1 MATKILQGKLKKGDN
16 LFAAIRSSLANGGMS
31 TVTGAESFS
40 DFTTALNQVAGQE
53 NLNVGSLLSAMN
65 PNAFDAFSGAM
76 NRGKADFVRQTDGF
90 KDAADVLKSV
100 NGFEGFS
107 MQNFEGSEQDI
118 KAANMTLNAQSHR
131 QTDAA
136 EAMFKT
142 ITLNYEQ
149 EGAEL
154 IVRAAGLGNY
164 VYGAS
169 AYQSASELRPIFG
182 LLRTGEMFKDEVLA
196 LHPIYPAVETDPTRE
211 FFVSETEKAVTPISY
226 PQGDAY
232 GRGDH
237 LTQMLKVPV
246 TVPNLLALCQA
257 PNQRPWTSTDEIES
271 NSITVKLVEIK
282 AKVEGKDVVFFVE
295 TGAMSNNTFG
305 PGSQRQSS
313 DDRQLNLHVRE
324 LPGFSIVDKNG
335 APVGETIFAGFKAVG
350 FEPLLTFSLT
360 GNFQRQGNEL
370 RLSGGQV
377 TVGAL
382 KEIATGNVI
391 RMGKADST
399 QSAWLRKLT
408 DGLVTGAAPSLNVS
422 NTNRGNF
429 GYRIEVYDAV
439 KHLSVRKRSPISVKY
454 PVSKDDVNQD
464 SLDFAINQMS
474 VTINNQCSKDAFDAA
489 FDHLKY
495 ITSIDGA
502 AVVGNQQGSNVL
514 PGQHFVTASA
524 VNRSLKLTDVVSANG
539 STDVFDAVS
548 TAIINELADIAAALN
563 TKSGLAA
570 ISEYGGVE
578 KMKWT
583 VVVHQNLSRFLM
595 RQGDART
602 IGGWDSIE
610 IKETN
615 FDVMIGKMLIIP
627 QNTSGDDSINPLGG
641 IGVNVSKENIVVQG
655 NVTRDQQDFGVVM
668 TLPTYKHWALCPI
681 IGSLI
686 IEDAKD
692 FLGDEGVLKGLAKLR
707 VAVTAADATGL
718 KVDGVDAGTSGN

>member
-40 DFTTALNQVAGQE
+40 DFTAALNSVAGQE
-53 NLNVGSLLSAMN
+53 NLNVGSMLGAMN
-65 PNAFDAFSGAM
+65 PSAFDAFSGAM
-76 NRGKADFVRQTDGF
+76 RRGKSDFVRQTEGL
-90 KDAADVLKSV
+90 KDAADVLKGV
-100 NGFEGFS
+100 TGFEGFS

-196 LHPIYPAVETDPTRE
+196 LHPIYPAVESDPTRE
-211 FFVSETEKAVTPISY
+211 FFVSETEKAATPIDY

-232 GRGDH
+232 GRGAH

-246 TVPNLLALCQA
+246 TIPNLLALCQA
-257 PNQRPWTSTDEIES
+257 PNQRPFTSTDEIES
-271 NSITVKLVEIK
+271 NSITVKLVEVK
-282 AKVEGKDVVFFVE
+282 AKVEGKDAVFFVE

-324 LPGFSIVDKNG
+324 LPGFSVVDKTG

-350 FEPLLTFSLT
+350 FEPLLTFSLA

-370 RLSGGQV
+370 RLTGGQV
-377 TVGAL
+377 TIGAL
-382 KEIATGNVI
+382 KEIATGHVI
-391 RMGKADST
+391 RMGKADNT
-399 QSAWLRKLT
+399 QQAWLRKLT
-408 DGLVTGAAPSLNVS
+408 DGLVTGAQPSLNVS

-524 VNRSLKLTDVVSANG
+524 VNRTLKLTDVVSANG

-615 FDVMIGKMLIIP
+615 FDVMIGKMLVIP

-692 FLGDEGVLKGLAKLR
+692 FLGNDGVLKGLAKLR

-718 KVDGVDAGTSGN
+718 KVDGADAGTSGN